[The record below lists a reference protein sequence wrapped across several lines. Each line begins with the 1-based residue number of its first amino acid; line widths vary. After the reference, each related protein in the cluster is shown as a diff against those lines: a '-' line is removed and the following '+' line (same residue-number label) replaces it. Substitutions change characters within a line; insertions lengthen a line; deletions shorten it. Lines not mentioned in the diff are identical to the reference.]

1 MSHEAIAQAVDVL
14 LDVLGAVGV
23 PGTSVARRAIRG
35 VESLRQSQAARQRLE
50 ELLKQAEED
59 FIQQARKEGLERAA
73 QWVASL
79 PIQNLPTFRQA
90 LESLRERWN
99 EEALT
104 DRLAKEF
111 AQAPGIQEEQKARA
125 LALYLTCLRTRLLA
139 DDSFRQVIVCLSI
152 LRTEARVERL
162 LGVVD
167 AFYGLIN
174 RLIGLPE
181 DLVAWPVRTL
191 SEITELRADLL
202 LPRYRLVPYTGE
214 AFQETLHELLTWV
227 QGLEEAK
234 PPVGLRTYI
243 GPGGAGKTRLLIEA
257 GEALRSEG
265 WWVSFLRVGW
275 LTKENARLLSTD
287 ARPTLLIVDYIANR
301 DREVRDLLHEVARVR
316 EERATP
322 MAIVLL
328 ERTFPD
334 WLRKDLSDYTDPE
347 YVGWP
352 AFLSLPTVEKEPRT
366 LPALGREDRRE
377 LFRKARRQFAE
388 IIRADGRS
396 LPDYSEL
403 PGAPLHVLLLALLA
417 AMGERVERPTDLEE
431 VLKCT
436 WSRERA
442 AWERHLAP
450 LLEGQPQARWNYALE
465 IVEDLSVL
473 ATLGRSF
480 PSPKAAVDL
489 LEARYRPIPGII
501 WGELVD
507 LLPKLFPRAER
518 SLIPPIEPDPLA
530 DFVLKQ
536 RLAERPHLVPLAL
549 PGREEAEAEPD
560 EASSAA
566 LEALGVL
573 ARLWER
579 AAAEPERKKVEGWM
593 RAAAEHLASWPS
605 LAWTSLD
612 RVLPPPDRTLAL
624 RPFLADFYRTRL
636 ERIPPE
642 AEEERAPVLGMLG
655 FALSTLGLREEA
667 LKATEEAVAIY
678 RKLSEQNPQAFL
690 PYLAGSLNNLGLSL
704 SELGLREEALKATE
718 EAVKIRRKLS
728 EQNPQAFLPD
738 LASSLNNLGLSLSEL
753 GLREEALKATEEAV
767 AIYRKLSELNPQ
779 AFLPYLAMSLNNLG
793 NRLSELGRREEAL
806 KATEEAVAI
815 YRKLSELNP
824 QAFLPYLAAS
834 LNNLGKMLSEL
845 GRREEALKNTEEA
858 VGIYRKLSELNPQA
872 FLPYLARSLGAHG
885 SVLHGLGRHAEAAAA
900 FAEGLHAIL
909 PFVRAI
915 PAAFGELAGAL
926 LRDYLRACKEA
937 KQEPD
942 WGLVEEVRRLV
953 GGD

>member
-480 PSPKAAVDL
+480 PDNEAAVDL
-489 LEARYRPIPGII
+489 LNKARYRPIHGIT

-507 LLPKLFPRAER
+507 ILPKLFPRAER

-536 RLAERPHLVPLAL
+536 RLAERPHLVRLAL
-549 PGREEAEAEPD
+549 PGREEAEAEPF
-560 EASSAA
+560 EAISAA

-690 PYLAGSLNNLGLSL
+690 PYLATSLNNLGLSL
-704 SELGLREEALKATE
+704 SELGRREEALKATE

-728 EQNPQAFLPD
+728 ELNPQAFLPD
-738 LASSLNNLGLSLSEL
+738 
-753 GLREEALKATEEAV
+753 
-767 AIYRKLSELNPQ
+767 
-779 AFLPYLAMSLNNLG
+779 
-793 NRLSELGRREEAL
+793 
-806 KATEEAVAI
+806 
-815 YRKLSELNP
+815 
-824 QAFLPYLAAS
+824 
-834 LNNLGKMLSEL
+834 
-845 GRREEALKNTEEA
+845 
-858 VGIYRKLSELNPQA
+858 
-872 FLPYLARSLGAHG
+872 LARSLGAHG